1 MIIKFYIF
9 YIYIAFYSM
18 PMPMK
23 CLDSTWCQRKN
34 GNGGNGHGMVR
45 KHHVKPG
52 SERMKSNPS
61 SSSTRKATDL
71 FPSDHIWECGLA
83 ARVG

>member
-1 MIIKFYIF
+1 M
-9 YIYIAFYSM
+9 
-18 PMPMK
+18 
-23 CLDSTWCQRKN
+23 
-34 GNGGNGHGMVR
+34 
-45 KHHVKPG
+45 KPG

-61 SSSTRKATDL
+61 SSSTRKVTDF